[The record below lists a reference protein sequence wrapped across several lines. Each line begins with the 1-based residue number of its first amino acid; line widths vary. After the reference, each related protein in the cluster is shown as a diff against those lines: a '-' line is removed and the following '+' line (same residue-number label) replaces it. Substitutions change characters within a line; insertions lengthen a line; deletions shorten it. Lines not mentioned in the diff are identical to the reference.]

1 MTVYEKTTQVIQ
13 MYYHLV
19 DSSFT
24 LIKTIK
30 NNDEIKTL
38 YVNEFINVEKWNI
51 SKYLKEIEELN
62 KQLKKLIHE

>member
-13 MYYHLV
+13 MYYYLV

-24 LIKTIK
+24 IIKTIK